1 MISKEID
8 VVMDRNFS
16 RPTVPRSHV
25 APQAASAAAPAQ
37 PVTKRS
43 RRPKKLWWIVGAVVL
58 LALAAMHIAMWTH
71 MGAKQPATDRYQA
84 VFMNNGQVFFGKLK
98 NVNGT
103 YLKLEKAY
111 YTKKQDVPSTAT
123 DEQKKAIE
131 NNISLVK
138 VGDEVYG
145 PENIMMIRSD
155 QVLFWQDLK
164 SDSKV
169 AKAIDDSK

>member
-1 MISKEID
+1 
-8 VVMDRNFS
+8 MDRNTA
-16 RPTVPRSHV
+16 RPGALRGQVSQPHV
-25 APQAASAAAPAQ
+25 STPSPAPTHQPARQ
-37 PVTKRS
+37 GRG
-43 RRPKKLWWIVGAVVL
+43 RKKLWLAVAIALLIVGL
-58 LALAAMHIAMWTH
+58 MICMYLWK
-71 MGAKQPATDRYQA
+71 GAGMKEPASDRYQA

-103 YLKLEKAY
+103 YLKLERAF
-111 YTKKQDVPSTAT
+111 YTKKQDVPATAT

-164 SDSKV
+164 GDSKV
-169 AKAIDDSK
+169 AKAIDDAK